1 MGNYSL
7 EHIGISVEDPI
18 AMGEWYRDVLGFKI
32 KFSGKDDEKGV
43 SFITDNNESIII
55 ELGKLPKI
63 EPLSNKVNHHL
74 QFHIALKSDDP
85 DQDKDILIE
94 NGAIFIERSPITRD
108 GDYLLTLYDPWGNCI
123 QLAKRKNK
131 I

>member
-63 EPLSNKVNHHL
+63 EPLSHKVNHHL

-85 DQDKDILIE
+85 DMDKDSLIE

-108 GDYLLTLYDPWGNCI
+108 GDYLLTLNDPWGNCI
-123 QLAKRKNK
+123 QLAKRKNN